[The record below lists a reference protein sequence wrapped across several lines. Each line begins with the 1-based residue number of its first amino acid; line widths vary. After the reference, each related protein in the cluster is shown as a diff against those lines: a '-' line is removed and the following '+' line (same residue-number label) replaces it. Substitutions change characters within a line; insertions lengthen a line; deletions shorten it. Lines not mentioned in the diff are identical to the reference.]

1 MASSRPELKRKLK
14 TAPDKLTRP
23 SLKTKT
29 LKEYMV
35 PRQMVGPGGHHP
47 E

>member
-1 MASSRPELKRKLK
+1 MVIPSVSAPHLISVTPSMGILFPLLKRI
-14 TAPDKLTRP
+14 
-23 SLKTKT
+23 
-29 LKEYMV
+29 EIHEI